1 MYKKILVPLDGSP
14 HAEKILPHAL
24 EMARRYQAQL
34 LLVQV
39 IDAEIANLTAFDY
52 LPEVKVGELH
62 QQVVDARTYLQSQQ
76 LLLQKQGIT
85 SEIYIKP
92 GGVIKGILEVA
103 SDEDVDLIAMST
115 HGRTGLTQ
123 LLYGSVAAGVLQGSK
138 CPLLLVRS

>member
-1 MYKKILVPLDGSP
+1 MYKKILVPLDGSS

-62 QQVVDARTYLQSQQ
+62 QQVIDARAYLQSQQ

-103 SDEDVDLIAMST
+103 SDEAVDLIAMST

-123 LLYGSVAAGVLQGSK
+123 LLYGSVAAGVLQGSN